1 MNTLLHTAV
10 WLPTESTL
18 KGGFFSLSALPND
31 GTKGNRIE
39 PSPCNAGIMVKL
51 SGLSAACVL
60 CCAEWG
66 GYACREKEG
75 RCCLYL
81 LSPALRVPAAL
92 ALQTCLWRMGNCH
105 MHAEV
110 RIWIEWTGA
119 LSGSSCQ
126 SLVDPTV
133 HPPTPPPPSSSSAPW
148 SALTLGLC
156 ECHSVL
162 AVKPFL
168 KQTVT

>member
-1 MNTLLHTAV
+1 MANYQSGKWTHCFTLLCEYQQS
-10 WLPTESTL
+10 PCR
-18 KGGFFSLSALPND
+18 KGAFFIISIAKWQE
-31 GTKGNRIE
+31 TKGNRIE

-51 SGLSAACVL
+51 LGLSAACAL
-60 CCAEWG
+60 CCAEWR
-66 GYACREKEG
+66 GYACREKES
-75 RCCLYL
+75 RCCIHL
-81 LSPALRVPAAL
+81 LSPAFRVPAAL
-92 ALQTCLWRMGNCH
+92 ALQICPWRMGNCH

-110 RIWIEWTGA
+110 RIWIEWILMSKPCGPN
-119 LSGSSCQ
+119 S
-126 SLVDPTV
+126 
-133 HPPTPPPPSSSSAPW
+133 TPPSFSALW